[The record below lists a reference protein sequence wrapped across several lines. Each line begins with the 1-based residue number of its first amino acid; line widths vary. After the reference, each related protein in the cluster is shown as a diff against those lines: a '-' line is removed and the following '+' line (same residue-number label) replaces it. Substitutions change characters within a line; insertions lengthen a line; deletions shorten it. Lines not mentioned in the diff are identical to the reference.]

1 VQLSKERKT
10 NQQYLLRR
18 SSEEEADFQEKLIT
32 SLEENEMRKTLS
44 RSVYE
49 LKSPNISMRDM
60 MSDSKRDMD
69 L

>member
-1 VQLSKERKT
+1 LQLSKERKI

-32 SLEENEMRKTLS
+32 SHEENEMRKTLS
-44 RSVYE
+44 RSVHE